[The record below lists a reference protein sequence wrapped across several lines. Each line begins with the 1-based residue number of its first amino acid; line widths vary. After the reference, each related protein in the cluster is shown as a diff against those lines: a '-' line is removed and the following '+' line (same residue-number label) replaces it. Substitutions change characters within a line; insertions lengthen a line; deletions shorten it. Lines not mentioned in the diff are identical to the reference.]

1 MTDISNIWV
10 YSWHFLKLCFINNS
24 KKSVYLFVCV
34 YVWNKR
40 FNVMLFKKRKIT
52 KNKKKKNTGQVQEN
66 AGLREYTIVYIR
78 YVVQLYIGI
87 SIGTGCRRTKLKK
100 NM

>member
-1 MTDISNIWV
+1 MADISNIWV

-52 KNKKKKNTGQVQEN
+52 KNKKKTLAKCKKMQVFVN
-66 AGLREYTIVYIR
+66 IR
-78 YVVQLYIGI
+78 LYI
-87 SIGTGCRRTKLKK
+87 
-100 NM
+100 